1 MRAHIDIYQ
10 DWSSGCVAMDHLCL
24 QSAGTQVQFPSQAEW
39 VKDLAMSQLYSDM
52 IHGPGTPYLSG
63 AAKKGKKKCR
73 LMDLKN
79 TSLGKKREDIIIL
92 YT

>member
-39 VKDLAMSQLYSDM
+39 VKDLAMSQLW
-52 IHGPGTPYLSG
+52 
-63 AAKKGKKKCR
+63 CR
-73 LMDLKN
+73 LQLL
-79 TSLGKKREDIIIL
+79 LGSDAWSGNSICHQVAQKREKKVSKL
-92 YT
+92 RFTL